1 MSEYR
6 KKKMPNEN
14 IPSLECGAEIQ
25 ISTINNQN
33 TEKKVDKICAKGNR
47 NAYMSEKEG

>member
-6 KKKMPNEN
+6 KKKKMTNGK
-14 IPSLECGAEIQ
+14 IPSLECGVEKQ

-33 TEKKVDKICAKGNR
+33 TEKKADEIHC
-47 NAYMSEKEG
+47 EKEWQCLHEGI

>member
-6 KKKMPNEN
+6 KKKKMPNEN
-14 IPSLECGAEIQ
+14 IPSLECGAEKQ

-33 TEKKVDKICAKGNR
+33 TEKKADKICCG
-47 NAYMSEKEG
+47 KEPQCLHEGV

>member
-6 KKKMPNEN
+6 KKKKMPNEN

-25 ISTINNQN
+25 IS
-33 TEKKVDKICAKGNR
+33 EH
-47 NAYMSEKEG
+47 

>member
-6 KKKMPNEN
+6 KKKKMPNEN
-14 IPSLECGAEIQ
+14 IPSLECGAEYKF
-25 ISTINNQN
+25 QN